1 MIMIETWNKEFSN
14 QSPAVPDQVNGPQ
27 MKSFDI
33 QKFIEGIEKS
43 SISNHVTKK
52 PLNQVVMQGCPLV
65 LCYILQL
72 LVVWASEASKKK

>member
-1 MIMIETWNKEFSN
+1 MIMIETWNKEFSK

-33 QKFIEGIEKS
+33 QKFIERIEKS

-52 PLNQVVMQGCPLV
+52 RLHQVVMQGWPLV
-65 LCYILQL
+65 LCYLLQL
-72 LVVWASEASKKK
+72 LVVWASEASK

>member
-1 MIMIETWNKEFSN
+1 MITIETWNREFSN

-27 MKSFDI
+27 MTSVDI

-52 PLNQVVMQGCPLV
+52 YVATSGCYAGVTPSIMLPLTVTCCM
-65 LCYILQL
+65 
-72 LVVWASEASKKK
+72 SERSE